1 MGISE
6 RGCTR
11 LLVCISLKSIDLVI
25 CATEI
30 ATLIR
35 IGATLRRGSFSLGL
49 SVKRSSDYF
58 WKFAFF
64 RYIFMLEMVM
74 LILR

>member
-1 MGISE
+1 M
-6 RGCTR
+6 
-11 LLVCISLKSIDLVI
+11 CISLKSIDLVI
-25 CATEI
+25 YATEFAI
-30 ATLIR
+30 LIK
-35 IGATLRRGSFSLGL
+35 ICAALRGSSFSFGL
-49 SVKRSSDYF
+49 SVKLSSDFF